1 MGIRPVRWGQLPLF
15 VCRRS
20 TRLSGGSLWP
30 SVLPQMGSDS
40 PVLRCPGTPDPE
52 GPFPFPIFYREE
64 PQAGSGRPADGT
76 ARARSATLQG
86 SHSVATAE
94 LLAPLQDTVRC
105 ILKRKPPGRSGQ
117 PWSGSREQW
126 SGREAPEMVKA
137 QLRGKGQYSFLR
149 PVCWTLQLPA

>member
-1 MGIRPVRWGQLPLF
+1 MGPA
-15 VCRRS
+15 
-20 TRLSGGSLWP
+20 
-30 SVLPQMGSDS
+30 S
-40 PVLRCPGTPDPE
+40 PVCVPAEHQAVWRVPVALCSPPNGLRLPSPKMPWNPRPRGTVPLPHFLQ
-52 GPFPFPIFYREE
+52 GGATGRQR
-64 PQAGSGRPADGT
+64 QASGWNSQGALCHT
-76 ARARSATLQG
+76 AG

>member
-1 MGIRPVRWGQLPLF
+1 MGPA
-15 VCRRS
+15 
-20 TRLSGGSLWP
+20 
-30 SVLPQMGSDS
+30 S
-40 PVLRCPGTPDPE
+40 PVCVPAEHQAVWKVPVALCSPPNGLRLPSPKMPWNPRPFPE
-52 GPFPFPIFYREE
+52 GPFSFPIFYREE